1 MTHEDAGHY
10 SAKHPDGA
18 LCDPAIATAL
28 AAKAEDGRIRCDAAH
43 VIAAAFGAG
52 PSEIGRT
59 ADLLEYHIVEC
70 QLGLFGYSPEK
81 RIVKPAEEVS
91 DDLRD
96 RLLKTTGDGRIS
108 CASCWK
114 IADTLGVEKMTVSS
128 ACEALGIKV
137 KHCQLGA
144 F

>member
-10 SAKHPDGA
+10 SAKHPQGA
-18 LCDPAIATAL
+18 LRDPAIATAL
-28 AAKAEDGRIRCDAAH
+28 AEGAEDGRIACEAAH
-43 VIAAAFGAG
+43 AMAAAFGAG
-52 PSEIGRT
+52 PSEIGKT

-81 RIVKPAEEVS
+81 KIANPAEDVTQ
-91 DDLRD
+91 DMRD
-96 RLLKTTGDGRIS
+96 QLARYAADGRIS

-114 IADTLGVEKMTVSS
+114 IAEILDIEKMAVSS
-128 ACEALGIKV
+128 ACELLGIKI